1 MDRVFGYV
9 RVSTAGQARDGYSLD
24 EQRDEIRIYCR
35 NQGLE
40 LVRIF
45 EDAGLSGAA
54 VDEDGLSVSRPGIQ
68 QLLADLPGSGARLVV
83 VLTTSRLWRGDLAR
97 VLIQREL
104 KKSGAD
110 VRAIDRPT
118 YSIHALDKDPS
129 AFLIAAIMEALDQYE
144 RLEITLKLRR
154 GRAKKAS
161 LGGFAGG
168 RAPLGYTARRG
179 AKVLQLDPAGAA
191 TVRRVFELR
200 DSNPSWT
207 LDALAAVLNREACV
221 TAAGGAF
228 SKMAVKRVLDR
239 RALYKGAYRYAG
251 LEAEG
256 LHEPILGRA
265 ADAATIHEGKE
276 SNREGR

>member
-1 MDRVFGYV
+1 MDRAFGYV
-9 RVSTAGQARDGYSLD
+9 RVSTAGQAKEGYSLE
-24 EQRDEIRIYCR
+24 EQRDEIRAYCEKA
-35 NQGLE
+35 GLE
-40 LVRIF
+40 LVRIY

-54 VDEDGLSVSRPGIQ
+54 VDEEGLSVARPGIQ
-68 QLLADLPGSGARLVV
+68 QLLAELPGAGVRFVV

-104 KKSGAD
+104 RKCRAD

-144 RLEITLKLRR
+144 RLEIALKLRR

-179 AKVLQLDPAGAA
+179 GKVLQVDPAGAA
-191 TVRRVFELR
+191 TVRRAFELR
-200 DSNPSWT
+200 DSNPEWT
-207 LDALAAVLNREACV
+207 LDALAAVLNHEGRV
-221 TAAGGAF
+221 TAAGRLF

-239 RALYKGAYRYAG
+239 RAVYEGTYRYAG
-251 LEAEG
+251 FEAAGLHAPILEG
-256 LHEPILGRA
+256 LAR
-265 ADAATIHEGKE
+265 
-276 SNREGR
+276 